1 MNISMEEKKKEA
13 IVRMRSLG
21 LDRCVI
27 SRFHQSGTV
36 CMMGV
41 PFGKYFTL
49 GNRELERMRHFE
61 RENNDMVYAV
71 IRSFLEIGQT
81 SPLILDSYLF
91 VSDIP
96 EEWEMEREELRNGET
111 VAYIVNW
118 KFSDCSELGYIGIKK
133 SQNGSLFRIW

>member
-13 IVRMRSLG
+13 IGRMESLELNG
-21 LDRCVI
+21 RVI
-27 SRFHQSGTV
+27 SQFSQSGTV
-36 CMMGV
+36 YMMRP
-41 PFGKYFTL
+41 PFGKYFAL
-49 GNRELERMRHFE
+49 NARELEKMHHFE

-118 KFSDCSELGYIGIKK
+118 KFSDCSEFGYIGIKK